1 MTNKT
6 QTPARDPRTFSGR
19 TPTDPDRSRANLL
32 QALTDLGARTS
43 DCDHGYTF
51 ADTCPVCD

>member
-6 QTPARDPRTFSGR
+6 QTPARDPRTFSGQP
-19 TPTDPDRSRANLL
+19 PTDPDCSDLL
-32 QALTDLGARTS
+32 RQLTAIGARTD

-51 ADTCPVCD
+51 ADTCPICD